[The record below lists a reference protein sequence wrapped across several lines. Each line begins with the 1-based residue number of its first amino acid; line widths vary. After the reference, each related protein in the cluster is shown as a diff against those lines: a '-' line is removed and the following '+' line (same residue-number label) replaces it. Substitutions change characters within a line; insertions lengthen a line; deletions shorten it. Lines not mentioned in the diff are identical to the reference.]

1 MSKVVFSSW
10 SGKVVDNRG
19 LDKYASVENMELPLE
34 HNGHQVRAFMSW
46 RGLLVADEKVDIV
59 GMAYSYLKEVQRLSC
74 GECSV
79 GYLGVKVML
88 DALTRMVSGQGTKRD
103 VDLLRWLGSGIKKG
117 NTKCDFCSLAVTPIV
132 DTVNYY
138 EEEYTKLIGSKGAAP
153 KSIYITRV
161 TAPCMEACP
170 AHQDAPGYIELI
182 RNRRYP
188 EALEVIRKTNCFPG
202 VTGRACV
209 AFCEDNCVRGDM
221 DKPIAIRALKRVPA
235 DYEVTTGSKPEFEKK
250 PARESKVA
258 VIGAGPAGLAAS
270 YNLAL
275 MGHKVT
281 VYDEQT
287 SAGGMVQVGIPDY
300 RLPKDALSR
309 EVDIIRDLGVE
320 VKLNTR
326 VGKDVT
332 LEQLSAQGFKAIF
345 LAAGAHIGR
354 ELGMEAEGVVDGVKF
369 LRDVNTGEE
378 VHARDRVIII
388 GGGNVAIDCAR
399 TCLRLGFKDVNIV
412 YRRSRAEMPARS
424 EEVEAAESEG
434 AKITFL
440 AAPAKVLAGGDGIAG
455 VECVRMELGEPD
467 DSGRRRPIP
476 VEGSEFTIE
485 TDMVIP
491 AIGEKPDL
499 SFIGDKAIS
508 TTEQGT
514 VVIDKAAYQTSVPG
528 IFAGGD
534 CVTGAATIIE
544 AIAAGNRAAS
554 SIDRYLQ
561 SGKATPSDEY
571 MVENWLNAVALN
583 RQRNERIVAGKER
596 QSPEELAVADR
607 NLNFNEVEQVFVP
620 ETAAEEAERCLRCY
634 RVMLMAIDGEK

>member
-10 SGKVVDNRG
+10 SGEVVDNRG
-19 LDKYASVENMELPLE
+19 LDKYASVENLELPLE
-34 HNGHQVRAFMSW
+34 YNGHRVRAFMSW
-46 RGLLVADEKVDIV
+46 RGLVVADEKVDIV
-59 GMAYSYLKEVQRLSC
+59 GMAHSYLKEVQRLSC

-88 DALTRMVSGQGTKRD
+88 DALTRVVSGQGTKKD
-103 VDLLRWLGSGIKKG
+103 IDLLRWLGNGIKKG
-117 NTKCDFCSLAVTPIV
+117 NTKCDFCALAVTPIV
-132 DTVNYY
+132 DTINYY
-138 EEEYTKLIGSKGAAP
+138 EEEYTKLIGGKGAVP
-153 KSIYITRV
+153 KSVYITRV

-209 AFCEDNCVRGDM
+209 AFCEDNCVRGDI

-235 DYEVTTGSKPEFEKK
+235 DYEVTAGSKPEFEKK
-250 PARESKVA
+250 PARESMVA

-275 MGHKVT
+275 MGYKVT

-320 VKLNTR
+320 VELNTR

-369 LRDVNTGEE
+369 LHDVNAGEG
-378 VHARDRVIII
+378 VNARDRVIII

-412 YRRSRAEMPARS
+412 YRRSRAEMPARG
-424 EEVEAAESEG
+424 EEVEAAEKEG
-434 AKITFL
+434 ARITFL
-440 AAPAKVLAGGDGIAG
+440 AAPAKVLTEGGRITG

-467 DSGRRRPIP
+467 ASGRRRPIT
-476 VEGSEFTIE
+476 VRGSEFTIE

-499 SFIGDKAIS
+499 SFIGDKAIN
-508 TTEQGT
+508 TTGQGT
-514 VVIDKAAYQTSVPG
+514 VAIDKAGYQTSIPG

-583 RQRNERIVAGKER
+583 RQRDERIVARKER
-596 QSPEELAVADR
+596 QSPEEVAVADR

-634 RVMLMAIDGEK
+634 RVVLMAIDGEK

>member
-10 SGKVVDNRG
+10 SGKVVDNRS
-19 LDKYASVENMELPLE
+19 LDKYASVENLELPLE
-34 HNGHQVRAFMSW
+34 YNSHKVRAFMSW
-46 RGLLVADEKVDIV
+46 QGVVVADEKVDIV
-59 GMAYSYLKEVQRLSC
+59 DMAHSYLKEVQKLSC

-88 DALTRMVSGQGTKRD
+88 DTLTRMVNGQGTKKD
-103 VDLLRWLGSGIKKG
+103 IDLLRWLGSGIKKG
-117 NTKCDFCSLAVTPIV
+117 NTKCDFCALAVTPIV

-138 EEEYTKLIGSKGAAP
+138 EEEYNKLIGSKGAVP
-153 KSIYITRV
+153 KSVYITRV

-209 AFCEDNCVRGDM
+209 AFCEDNCVRGDI

-235 DYEVTTGSKPEFEKK
+235 DYEVATGAKPEFAKK
-250 PARESKVA
+250 TAGESKVA

-300 RLPKDALSR
+300 RLPKDALGR

-320 VKLNTR
+320 VELNTR
-326 VGKDVT
+326 VGKDIT

-354 ELGMEAEGVVDGVKF
+354 ELGMEAEGVVDGVEF
-369 LRDVNTGEE
+369 LHDVNAGKE
-378 VHARDRVIII
+378 VNARNRVIVI

-412 YRRSRAEMPARS
+412 YRRSRTEMPARG
-424 EEVEAAESEG
+424 EEVEAAEEEG
-434 AKITFL
+434 ARITFL
-440 AAPAKVLAGGDGIAG
+440 AAPAKVLTEGDRITG

-476 VEGSEFTIE
+476 VKGSEFIIE

-499 SFIGDKAIS
+499 SFIGDKAIN

-514 VVIDKAAYQTSVPG
+514 VVIDKAGYQTSVPG

-571 MVENWLNAVALN
+571 MVESWLNAVALN
-583 RQRNERIVAGKER
+583 RQRDERIVARKER
-596 QSPEELAVADR
+596 QSPEELAVGDR
-607 NLNFNEVEQVFVP
+607 NLNFSEVEQVFIP

-634 RVMLMAIDGEK
+634 RVMLMAIDSEK